1 MENTVNNDTLTLQKH
16 IENMSDAYE
25 NDANVS
31 GSSKESDENV
41 DAIKRFIEDQ
51 TKEIENQ
58 KSAAKK
64 ELAAH
69 NETKNCDTKSI
80 ESKNYENSMISN
92 VMGVILS
99 DTEKLTQE
107 KDLRQVVQQDL
118 STMEKCW

>member
-58 KSAAKK
+58 KSAANK